1 MLVVVVYFTLI
12 SFFKSAHAKYFYNV
26 QTFTYTF
33 AKLAFSFSIYL
44 MVVAFLVQNIVLK
57 FITFTI
63 LFSRYLTCYVPLVM
77 AIS

>member
-1 MLVVVVYFTLI
+1 M
-12 SFFKSAHAKYFYNV
+12 FKHLPD
-26 QTFTYTF
+26 TF
-33 AKLAFSFSIYL
+33 AKHAISFSIYL

-57 FITFTI
+57 FITFII